1 MALAKHL
8 TEEIQSR
15 ETHQLFQCLHRETVE
30 LYKIN
35 KEINRS
41 KKWSHQN
48 SDNDIIGGA
57 FLARLQ
63 HLILQ
68 NS

>member
-1 MALAKHL
+1 MFI
-8 TEEIQSR
+8 EWSDYNM
-15 ETHQLFQCLHRETVE
+15 ETVE